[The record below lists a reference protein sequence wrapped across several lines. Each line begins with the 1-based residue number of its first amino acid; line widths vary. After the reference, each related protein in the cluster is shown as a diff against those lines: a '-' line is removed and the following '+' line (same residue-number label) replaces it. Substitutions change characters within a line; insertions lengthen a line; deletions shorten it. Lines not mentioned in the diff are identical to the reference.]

1 MVLQRSLWSLLCF
14 RYYQHLII
22 PACLPADTVCVPFRV
37 ICNSWCLSRGVK
49 ERELTPSS
57 GISSAFVA
65 MSTKPAPNTQWPIC
79 FDGSRVYRWH
89 SKMPCVQLRDP
100 QHIWFSSV
108 TSSLSIVN
116 CLKHTWKMTFNKV
129 ETITFQFTGI
139 YYKNRIGWNGQLV
152 KNKNAIV
159 SLIKLKSSPVFSVP
173 SVLSGSFP
181 RNLEGF
187 LSFTLNSVR
196 SGNKA

>member
-1 MVLQRSLWSLLCF
+1 MSQQRSEGEGINSIIRDLFSLCGNEHKACPEYTMANLLWWIKSVQMAFKDAMCSAQRPSTYMIFKCYEQSL
-14 RYYQHLII
+14 Y
-22 PACLPADTVCVPFRV
+22 
-37 ICNSWCLSRGVK
+37 
-49 ERELTPSS
+49 
-57 GISSAFVA
+57 
-65 MSTKPAPNTQWPIC
+65 
-79 FDGSRVYRWH
+79 
-89 SKMPCVQLRDP
+89 
-100 QHIWFSSV
+100 
-108 TSSLSIVN
+108 
-116 CLKHTWKMTFNKV
+116 CLKHTWKMTLNKV